1 MNERIDELL
10 WQAGGYTKLNYP
22 NDTFLDGRYA
32 LTQEQLDKFAE
43 LIVAECNK
51 ISKETCDELKTD
63 ESIQTP
69 GSKVSWNLYMLTLRN
84 KLAEHFWVEL

>member
-32 LTQEQLDKFAE
+32 LTQLQLDKFAE
-43 LIVAECNK
+43 LIVKECVSICYAESRTAGAN
-51 ISKETCDELKTD
+51 
-63 ESIQTP
+63 
-69 GSKVSWNLYMLTLRN
+69 GN
-84 KLAEHFWVEL
+84 LAEYSALSKAGGHIKEHFGVEE